1 MVGDRCTAKSRIGL
15 CRLRVKT
22 RKSSERAYAFRCAP
36 DNGHAS
42 LALPLSNLLPETIH
56 AQVRRSF
63 SPPTPGERRH
73 RCLACRRVA
82 VRWRVVAIVCT
93 LQRRRRSNA
102 SGKGPAFC
110 YPRLC
115 TRRLAPGRW
124 PTRAETSGAPP
135 LLCKAGFAL
144 EKMVYPPVI
153 GIFSFSLGR
162 PEQIAS
168 FYGRS
173 MQRPCRK

>member
-42 LALPLSNLLPETIH
+42 FALPLSNLLPETIH

-82 VRWRVVAIVCT
+82 VRWRAI
-93 LQRRRRSNA
+93 LMMPKGQRPQPWR
-102 SGKGPAFC
+102 
-110 YPRLC
+110 
-115 TRRLAPGRW
+115 
-124 PTRAETSGAPP
+124 
-135 LLCKAGFAL
+135 
-144 EKMVYPPVI
+144 
-153 GIFSFSLGR
+153 SLGR
-162 PEQIAS
+162 CGGSHDAADPNDFLSAHQQAD
-168 FYGRS
+168 G
-173 MQRPCRK
+173 